1 MIRAW
6 RDCVGNALEWAALDM
21 VRVDTPGYVSSFE
34 SSKERHDI
42 WNRRSRRRLQR
53 YRREAIRAR
62 GIKFTDLLTSEMI
75 INFKVFGIFLEDM
88 TVIEFESL

>member
-1 MIRAW
+1 VIRAW

-42 WNRRSRRRLQR
+42 WIRRSRRRLQR
-53 YRREAIRAR
+53 YRREAR

-75 INFKVFGIFLEDM
+75 INFKVFGFFMEDRIV
-88 TVIEFESL
+88 TEFELL